1 MAFLNTIKN
10 WSKPVQVRPSTKS
23 EVKEDWSKALV
34 MIDNGHGINTPGKR
48 SPDGTLLEYKYVREI
63 VKRMKV
69 ELDKLGIKY
78 YIVTPEE
85 KDIKLL
91 TRVNR
96 VNKKYEEAKK
106 QGISSFFISVHVN
119 AAKNGEWYSARGW
132 SGWTS
137 KGQTKGDNLA
147 DCLYEAAH
155 EVLDPKKIKIRT
167 DKSDGDEDCESNFY
181 VLKNTNCPACLTE
194 NFFMDNKED
203 VAYLLSEEGMQDVTK
218 IHVEGIKKYIKK
230 FINNK

>member
-1 MAFLNTIKN
+1 MSFMNMFKNLFSNTN
-10 WSKPVQVRPSTKS
+10 SSEPKPV
-23 EVKEDWSKALV
+23 DYSKALV
-34 MIDNGHGINTPGKR
+34 MIDNGHGNNTPGKR
-48 SPDGTLLEYKYVREI
+48 SPDGSLLEYKYVREI
-63 VKRMKV
+63 VRRMKI

-85 KDIKLL
+85 KDIKLS

-96 VNKKYEEAKK
+96 ANKKYEEAKK
-106 QGISSFFISVHVN
+106 EGLSAFFISVHVN

-137 KGQTKGDNLA
+137 KGQTKGDKLA

-155 EVLDPKKIKIRT
+155 EILDPKKIQIRK
-167 DKSDGDEDCESNFY
+167 DKSDGDEDWESNFY

-203 VAYLLSEEGMQDVTK
+203 VAYLLSEEGMQDVTN
-218 IHVEGIKKYIKK
+218 IHIEGIKKYIKK
-230 FINNK
+230 YVK

>member
-1 MAFLNTIKN
+1 MSFMNMIKN
-10 WSKPVQVRPSTKS
+10 LFSNTNSVEPKPV
-23 EVKEDWSKALV
+23 DYSKALV
-34 MIDNGHGINTPGKR
+34 MIDNGHGNNTPGKR
-48 SPDGTLLEYKYVREI
+48 SPDGSLLEYKYVREI
-63 VKRMKV
+63 VRRMKI

-85 KDIKLL
+85 KDIKLS

-96 VNKKYEEAKK
+96 ANKKYEEAKK
-106 QGISSFFISVHVN
+106 EGLTAFFISVHVN

-137 KGQTKGDNLA
+137 KGQTKGDKLA

-155 EVLDPKKIKIRT
+155 EILDPKKIQIRT
-167 DKSDGDEDCESNFY
+167 DKCSDGDEDWESNFY
-181 VLKNTNCPACLTE
+181 VLKNTNCAACLTE

-203 VAYLLSEEGMQDVTK
+203 VAYLLSEEGMQDVTN
-218 IHVEGIKKYIKK
+218 IHIEGIKKYIKK
-230 FINNK
+230 YVK